1 MFWMQVF
8 RPVVLM
14 MFVLVIESAA
24 QSNHVILIT
33 VDGLA
38 AYHLFD
44 QSLEI
49 PNLRALID
57 QGVMAESSETVFPS
71 VTHPSHTTLVTG
83 KRPIEHG
90 VLNNNMRNR
99 VTGETYHVTNKTRA
113 ESVKVPTLF
122 DLAKKQG
129 LKTAAFFWPET
140 KADSSIDFNIPEV
153 LDVKNRPGPRAFDSP
168 FFSEL
173 RAANVPADLYER
185 YYDDP
190 QLQTVSDVVLAE
202 AAASAI
208 QKHQPALIAIHFL
221 ATDKA
226 QHEYGPSH
234 YLAKASITQVDRC
247 IGILRE
253 AVKNQGLEARTTFV
267 VAADHGFASVYE
279 EINLHPLF
287 KEAGLLDRLTLHPDK
302 WVLHVELG
310 KSFRPDTDTVRL
322 DQVLKKAASL
332 PGINRVISSA
342 EFPAY
347 GLPRYEDDP
356 HMLGQTMIVA
366 NIDYHLVLDS
376 ASSSMSPRPAKRAY
390 HGHGYLPSHPR
401 MFPALI
407 LSGAGIQ
414 KGKQIGH
421 VHNLDVAPTIGQL
434 LGFKVE
440 GTPGRV
446 LTEALSTP

>member
-1 MFWMQVF
+1 MF
-8 RPVVLM
+8 RTHVLRLVILLI
-14 MFVLVIESAA
+14 FVLPMDSVA

-38 AYHLFD
+38 AYHLSD

-49 PNLRALID
+49 PNLRDLIN

-83 KRPIEHG
+83 KLPIEHG

-122 DLAKKQG
+122 DVAKKHG
-129 LKTAAFFWPET
+129 LTTAAFFWPET
-140 KADSSIDFNIPEV
+140 KSDPSIDFNMPEV
-153 LDVKNRPGPRAFDSP
+153 LDVKDRPSPQAFDSP
-168 FFSEL
+168 FFREL
-173 RAANVPADLYER
+173 RQANVPVDLYER

-202 AAASAI
+202 AAAYAI
-208 QKHQPALIAIHFL
+208 QKHQPHFIAIHFL

-226 QHEYGPSH
+226 QHEYGPAH

-247 IGILRE
+247 IGILRA
-253 AVKNQGLEARTTFV
+253 AVKTRGLDDRTTFV
-267 VAADHGFASVYE
+267 VAADHGFVSVYRE
-279 EINLHPLF
+279 MNLHPLF
-287 KEAGLLDRLTLHPDK
+287 KEAGLLDRLVLYPDK
-302 WVLHVELG
+302 WVLHVELN
-310 KSFRPDTDTVRL
+310 KSFKVETDAARL
-322 DQVLKKAASL
+322 DQLFKKAASL
-332 PGINRVISSA
+332 PGINRVIPSA

-356 HMLGQTMIVA
+356 HMRGQTMVVA
-366 NIDYHLVLDS
+366 NIDQHLVLDPT
-376 ASSSMSPRPAKRAY
+376 SSSMSPRPMKTAY

-401 MFPALI
+401 MYPALI
-407 LSGAGIQ
+407 LSGRGIS
-414 KGKQIGH
+414 KGKQLGH
-421 VHNLDVAPTIGQL
+421 VHNLDVAPTIAHL
-434 LGFKVE
+434 LGLKME
-440 GTPGRV
+440 GTSGRI
-446 LTEALSTP
+446 LKEALSTP